1 MAPTTR
7 VSNRDKHPGY
17 IVRPG
22 PHSVR
27 KTAANRAAIDKVTQE
42 MDEDRTWE
50 GEGEVATHPPG
61 PSSAKVMHI
70 SGTHA
75 RKQLID
81 SKQGQKGTE
90 RSKHR

>member
-1 MAPTTR
+1 MAPATR

-22 PHSVR
+22 PYSAR
-27 KTAANRAAIDKVTQE
+27 KTAVNRAAIAQE
-42 MDEDRTWE
+42 MDEDHAWE
-50 GEGEVATHPPG
+50 GEGEEPTRLPAS
-61 PSSAKVMHI
+61 SSAKVMHP

-75 RKQLID
+75 RNQLID
-81 SKQGQKGTE
+81 AKRGQKGTE